1 VGTRRSSA
9 TATGADRPCGLV
21 SGPEERPAPIPDAQP
36 CVVLADNR
44 SVSEESGV
52 AATPPTLAGHFTQ
65 IAQAYQRYWSDAL
78 LPASR
83 QLVDSLPMAP
93 ARSVLEVGAGVGAL
107 YPTLAE
113 AAPRARIV
121 LTDPAGGMLRIA
133 PTAAARAQVTA
144 DQLPFRDGSFDVA
157 VAAFMIQY
165 VPDARHTLREVR
177 RVLRR
182 GGHVG
187 IVGWGTTAESIAG
200 QQWMARLDAAGAPP
214 ATRLA
219 SYFEATDSA
228 QKLREILNGAGY
240 LDVDVRLLPWSDQPD
255 LETFLHRQQLLGA
268 SGRRLAAWDPTLSAE
283 FVSRMRLELAALSA
297 QAFLD
302 RSEVLAV
309 TARTP

>member
-1 VGTRRSSA
+1 V
-9 TATGADRPCGLV
+9 
-21 SGPEERPAPIPDAQP
+21 
-36 CVVLADNR
+36 
-44 SVSEESGV
+44 
-52 AATPPTLAGHFTQ
+52 ATPPTVAGHFTQ

-83 QLVDSLPMAP
+83 QLVKSLPLAP

-121 LTDPAGGMLRIA
+121 LTDPAGGMLRLA
-133 PTAAARAQVTA
+133 PTAAARAKVTA

-182 GGHVG
+182 GGQVG
-187 IVGWGTTAESIAG
+187 IVGWGATAESIAE
-200 QQWMARLDAAGAPP
+200 QRWTARLDAAGAPP

-219 SYFEATDSA
+219 THYEATDSA
-228 QKLREILNGAGY
+228 QKLREILSGAGY

-255 LETFLHRQQLLGA
+255 LETFLHRKQLLGA
-268 SGRRLAAWDPTLSAE
+268 SGRRLAAWDPTLRAE
-283 FVSRMRLELAALSA
+283 FVSHMSLELADLPA

>member
-1 VGTRRSSA
+1 M
-9 TATGADRPCGLV
+9 V
-21 SGPEERPAPIPDAQP
+21 SRPEEWHAPIPDGQLF
-36 CVVLADNR
+36 VILADNR
-44 SVSEESGV
+44 CMSEESGV
-52 AATPPTLAGHFTQ
+52 AATPPTVAGHFTQ
-65 IAQAYQRYWSDAL
+65 IARAYQRYWSDAL

-83 QLVDSLPMAP
+83 QLVDSLPLAP

-121 LTDPAGGMLRIA
+121 LTDPAGGMLRLA
-133 PTAAARAQVTA
+133 PTAAARAQVAA

-177 RVLRR
+177 RVLQP

-187 IVGWGTTAESIAG
+187 IVGWGTTAESIAE

-219 SYFEATDSA
+219 THYEATDSA
-228 QKLREILNGAGY
+228 QKLREILSSAGY
-240 LDVDVRLLPWSDQPD
+240 LDVEVRSLSWSDQPN
-255 LETFLHRQQLLGA
+255 LETFLHRKQLLGA
-268 SGRRLAAWDPTLSAE
+268 SGRRLAAWNPTRRAE
-283 FVSRMRLELAALSA
+283 FVSRMKLELAELPAP
-297 QAFLD
+297 AFLD